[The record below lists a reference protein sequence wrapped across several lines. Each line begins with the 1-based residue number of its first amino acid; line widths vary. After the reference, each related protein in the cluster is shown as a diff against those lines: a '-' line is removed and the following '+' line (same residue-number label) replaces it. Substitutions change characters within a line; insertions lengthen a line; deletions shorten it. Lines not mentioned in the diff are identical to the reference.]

1 MTATTVYLIDDEPEL
16 LELLTDVVEL
26 TGLKAHDYTEAQHFF
41 EQVKEFDIDS
51 ILVLDLNMP
60 RMDGIEV
67 MRRLATMNNPPALI
81 LVSGHDIG
89 VLHSAEKLGRAHNLE
104 IIASLSKPVALTEFR
119 ALLELEIHGRR
130 SNKTLGTNV
139 HHELFSSKELDSL
152 EEQ

>member
-60 RMDGIEV
+60 RI
-67 MRRLATMNNPPALI
+67 
-81 LVSGHDIG
+81 
-89 VLHSAEKLGRAHNLE
+89 
-104 IIASLSKPVALTEFR
+104 
-119 ALLELEIHGRR
+119 
-130 SNKTLGTNV
+130 
-139 HHELFSSKELDSL
+139 
-152 EEQ
+152 